1 MERQRKTDFV
11 VEIIFSPSW
20 DLLRL
25 DGLSKLWRGSAW
37 VVWVGQEGCTFMADE
52 SLERDGRG
60 HLAGEK
66 TGSEVDV
73 ERVVELS
80 SCRKCGGGLHTC
92 ANILLRFSPDSQ
104 TAFTFCL
111 SEPWICIAS
120 HFAHAYITD
129 PVIHWPIIHT
139 YA

>member
-37 VVWVGQEGCTFMADE
+37 VVWVGQKGCTFMADE
-52 SLERDGRG
+52 SLERDGRE

-80 SCRKCGGGLHTC
+80 SCRKCGGGPTHVRKYIITFLPRF
-92 ANILLRFSPDSQ
+92 ANGFHFLLIRTLDMHCKPL
-104 TAFTFCL
+104 C
-111 SEPWICIAS
+111 
-120 HFAHAYITD
+120 AYITD